1 MADKIINQSFVT
13 TDSSDRIRRPTSS
26 GVKTLTASGLLL
38 GFSLGGL
45 IIEIVVHLLLQ
56 WSYILSNIFPM
67 DTLPGLRVNIFSD
80 GVFDLTMWL
89 IAVTGL
95 GLLWWSIK
103 QGAHLAMTTRA
114 FIGWNIVGWG
124 GLTLFDSIVFHTLLR
139 LHQLR
144 QVSNFLVYEI
154 AYFVIGL
161 LLVLAGLLIARSKST
176 EISAR

>member
-1 MADKIINQSFVT
+1 MADKIINQSLVT
-13 TDSSDRIRRPTSS
+13 PDSSDRIPSPTSS

-67 DTLPGLRVNIFSD
+67 NTLAGLQVNIFSD
-80 GVFDLTMWL
+80 GMFDLTMWL
-89 IAVTGL
+89 IAVAGL

-103 QGAHLAMTTRA
+103 QGAHLAMSTRA

-124 GLTLFDSIVFHTLLR
+124 GLALFDSIVFHTLLR

-154 AYFVIGL
+154 AYFFIGL
-161 LLVLAGLLIARSKST
+161 LLVIAGLLIAGSKPT
-176 EISAR
+176 ELEVR